1 MNKLLEKDLYR
12 YEGERSRSLLIRY
25 KYIFLVP
32 GFTYTYFLRNA
43 QFAKFSA
50 YRLFC
55 KILLRITS
63 YITNIQIPIGTTIG
77 EGLYIGHWGTIIVN
91 PDARIGKNFNI
102 YPGCLIGYSL
112 GKNEGVPIIGNN
124 VSMRCNSIIVG
135 GVKIGDN
142 VLIAPGA
149 FVNFDVPNN
158 CIVIGNPGRIIER
171 QSSPTEK
178 YIVYPV

>member
-1 MNKLLEKDLYR
+1 MNILLKKDLYR
-12 YEGERSRSLLIRY
+12 YEGDNSHSLFIQF

-32 GFTYTYFLRNA
+32 GFTYTFYLRNA
-43 QFAKFSA
+43 QHAKLRVV
-50 YRLFC
+50 RLLC
-55 KILLRITS
+55 KVLLRITS
-63 YITNIQIPIGTTIG
+63 YITNIQIPVETSIG

-91 PDARIGKNFNI
+91 PETKIGKNFNI

-112 GKNEGVPIIGNN
+112 GKKSGVPVIGNN

-149 FVNFDVPNN
+149 FVNFDVPDN

-178 YIVYPV
+178 YIVFPV

>member
-1 MNKLLEKDLYR
+1 MNLLFEKDLYR
-12 YEGERSRSLLIRY
+12 YEGENSRSILIQL

-32 GFTYTYFLRNA
+32 GFTYIFFLRYS
-43 QFAKFSA
+43 QHSKLWVV
-50 YRLFC
+50 RLLC

-63 YITNIQIPIGTTIG
+63 YITNIQIPVETTIG
-77 EGLYIGHWGTIIVN
+77 EGFYIGHWGTIIVN
-91 PDARIGKNFNI
+91 PDTKIGKNFSI
-102 YPGCLIGYSL
+102 YPGCLIGCSL
-112 GKNEGVPIIGNN
+112 GKNTGVPIIGNN

-149 FVNFDVPNN
+149 FVNFDVPDN

-171 QSSPTEK
+171 QSSPMEK
-178 YIVYPV
+178 YIVFPV